1 MTRIT
6 AALLAAL
13 LLPSA
18 VAFAA
23 STGTAET
30 DPFAAVRGL
39 NREMEAGVTPKIDRG
54 DYLGAART
62 VWKLAESPSGQQA
75 LWFLF
80 DLQSSFLAFAGDDA
94 GARLAMARSQHL
106 SPQPIPILMSA
117 GASRAAR
124 AQVKLED
131 PEAVLGRAAETHQ
144 VIMISEAHHVPEHRA
159 YGASLLPLLKRKGF
173 TILAMETLKHPLPEA
188 PTGVSRVAAPG
199 ALYGYYAREP
209 QMAGLIRE
217 ALRLGFTLVAYEDE
231 TTGGGDREEIQA
243 RNLQERIFAK
253 NPRAKVVVWAGYGHV
268 YKREPR
274 PGAKLMA
281 QWFWEKT
288 GIEPFSVFEESD
300 ALDPYMT
307 ESPRYKALVLD
318 APKPISKPAV
328 VLSRPGLYPALD
340 ALGVMGLD
348 AGGKPIVDAYLFHP
362 PYGGRTPS
370 GLRSAWLKRPGFKA
384 LTGACT
390 PGDVLVQAFPKSE
403 GVESTPADQIACD
416 PSGRFELW
424 LRDGDYVLRALG
436 ADGKILTVTSA
447 RPGGSALKL

>member
-1 MTRIT
+1 MTKIA

-13 LLPSA
+13 LLPPA
-18 VAFAA
+18 AARAA

-39 NREMEAGVTPKIDRG
+39 NRELEAGVTPKIDGG

-62 VWKLAESPSGQQA
+62 VWKLAESPSGRQA
-75 LWFLF
+75 LWFLL
-80 DLQSSFLAFAGDDA
+80 DLQSSFLAFTGDDA

-106 SPQPIPILMSA
+106 APQAIPVSLSA
-117 GASRAAR
+117 EASRAAR

-131 PEAVLGRAAETHQ
+131 PETALARAAETHQ

-159 YGASLLPLLKRKGF
+159 YGASLLPLLKKKGF
-173 TILAMETLKHPLPEA
+173 TILAMEALKFPVPEA

-231 TTGGGDREEIQA
+231 TTDGGDREEIQA

-268 YKREPR
+268 YKRAPR
-274 PGAKLMA
+274 PGGKLMA

-318 APKPISKPAV
+318 SPRPITKPV
-328 VLSRPGLYPALD
+328 VVRSTPGLYPALD

-348 AGGKPIVDAYLFHP
+348 AAGKPLVDAYLFHP

-384 LTGACT
+384 LSGACT
-390 PGDVLVQAFPKSE
+390 PGDTLVQAFLTSE
-403 GVESTPADQIACD
+403 GVDSTPADQIACD
-416 PSGRFELW
+416 ASGRFELW
-424 LRDGDYVLRALG
+424 LRGGDYILRVLG
-436 ADGKILTVTSA
+436 PDGGVLSETAA
-447 RPGGSALKL
+447 RL